1 MDLCGEEAVAPGKYM
16 EPVYEGETLSKKEK
30 DGANVYSFGDGCFS
44 VNKDFMEANPGGAPI
59 YMVFVATSERL
70 ELMGLNM
77 EEVPFKDMTGSR
89 GMKVKKK
96 KKTEYITA
104 TYQFM
109 LKQTEFDDD

>member
-1 MDLCGEEAVAPGKYM
+1 M
-16 EPVYEGETLSKKEK
+16 EPVFEGETLTKKEK
-30 DGANVYSFGDGCFS
+30 DGANIYTFGPAFS

-77 EEVPFKDMTGSR
+77 DEVPFKDMTGSR
-89 GMKVKKK
+89 GMKVHKK

-104 TYQFM
+104 KYQFM
-109 LKQTEFDDD
+109 LKQTEFDDY